1 MMKLKLIANPVAG
14 GDARNHIERA
24 VALLEAR
31 GAEVDLTLTGARG
44 DARQAAAAAR
54 DAGFDRICAA
64 GGDGTL
70 NEVING
76 LAPSD
81 IPLAFIPLGTT
92 NVFALETGIP
102 FDLDQACGMVLDGCP
117 RRICLGQADG
127 QYFLLMAGI
136 GFDAEVVRQVNLRLK
151 RYFGKLAY
159 VVSGLVSLCRYHPR
173 PLDVMTEAG
182 VRRRAYGVI
191 ISNCRL
197 YGGRFVVSPGA
208 SLSKDTLHICLL
220 LSNSR
225 LGMLRSVGKIAA
237 GLPLL
242 AEEALQLR
250 AREIVVTGGNA
261 PVQVDGDYLGEL
273 PYAFR
278 AAFGALQMILPE
290 DRGGFRASDETV
302 HF

>member
-1 MMKLKLIANPVAG
+1 MKIKLIANPVAG
-14 GDARNHIERA
+14 GDARSHIERA

-31 GAEVDLTLTGARG
+31 GADVELTLTGARG
-44 DARQAAAAAR
+44 DARLAAAAAR
-54 DAGFDRICAA
+54 EAGFDRICAA

-76 LAPSD
+76 LAPSA

-102 FDLDQACGMVLDGCP
+102 FDLDQACAVVLNGRP
-117 RRICLGQADG
+117 RHICLGLADG

-136 GFDAEVVRQVNLRLK
+136 GFDAEVVRKVSLRLK
-151 RYFGKLAY
+151 RYLGKLAY
-159 VVSGLVSLCRYHPR
+159 VFSGLASLCRYRPR

-182 VRRRAYGVI
+182 VRRRAYGII

-208 SLSKDTLHICLL
+208 SLYKDALNICLL
-220 LSNSR
+220 RCRSR

-237 GLPLL
+237 GLPLR

-250 AREIVVTGGNA
+250 ARDITVTGGDA
-261 PVQVDGDYLGEL
+261 PVQVDGDYLGNL
-273 PYAFR
+273 PRAFR
-278 AAFGALQMILPE
+278 ASFGELQMILPVE
-290 DRGGFRASDETV
+290 TEEIGESEKTV
-302 HF
+302 HI